1 MLYEKPNS
9 RERINV
15 WGTSLEIK
23 TDRSVVGDSETLLGK
38 RDGNVMV
45 TVKILKA
52 MQCDWGT

>member
-9 RERINV
+9 RKRINV
-15 WGTSLEIK
+15 LGTSLEIK
-23 TDRSVVGDSETLLGK
+23 TDRSVAGDSETLSGK